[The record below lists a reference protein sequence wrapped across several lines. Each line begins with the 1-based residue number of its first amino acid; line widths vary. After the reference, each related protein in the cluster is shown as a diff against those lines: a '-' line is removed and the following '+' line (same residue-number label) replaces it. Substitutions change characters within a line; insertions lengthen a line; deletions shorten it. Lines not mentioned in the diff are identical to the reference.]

1 MKAFLFFTSIFVYT
15 LGFAQE
21 SEEKQIIEKATW
33 TISGSTSLSFQNNEN
48 TSNQLEITSE
58 SDSDAFLIAPS
69 FGYALSDNLVVGSRL
84 QYQNVKSDGT
94 SILPSTTSSSVA
106 TNESIGLIPY
116 IRGYKGIGKEL
127 SLYLQ
132 GEVGYNRF
140 WGMDQQ
146 DNQPVRKSDGNT
158 LLIGIRP
165 GITYFLGKKLAF
177 EASYGFLGYSFTER
191 KIDGERYSK
200 TNNFSLNLN
209 TSDLL
214 FGLAYYF

>member
-1 MKAFLFFTSIFVYT
+1 M
-15 LGFAQE
+15 
-21 SEEKQIIEKATW
+21 
-33 TISGSTSLSFQNNEN
+33 
-48 TSNQLEITSE
+48 
-58 SDSDAFLIAPS
+58 
-69 FGYALSDNLVVGSRL
+69 VGSRL
-84 QYQNVKSDGT
+84 QYQNVKNNGT
-94 SILPSTTSSSVA
+94 SISPNTTSSFVA
-106 TNESIGLIPY
+106 TNESIWLIPY

-140 WGMDQQ
+140 WGTYQQ

-158 LLIGIRP
+158 LVIGIRP

-200 TNNFSLNLN
+200 TNNFGLNLN